1 MLTYSKIEEMKSK
14 YVELLADKHAQ
25 AMLNRQ
31 KQHDER
37 QVEQRKKLT

>member
-31 KQHDER
+31 KQHDEG